1 MANNNSNNINNNNN
15 NEREYSL
22 NSMGVV
28 AEVIETKLDQLI
40 QSVKEIKETMHDNS
54 MDIANLKLELT
65 TFKNK
70 TDNQEEKIQEL
81 KKHYEVNK
89 NMIMGIAMTVITT
102 IIIAIIKLVA
112 TSL

>member
-1 MANNNSNNINNNNN
+1 MANNNNINNDNNR
-15 NEREYSL
+15 EREYTP
-22 NSMGVV
+22 NSMEVV

-54 MDIANLKLELT
+54 VDIANLKLELT

-81 KKHYEVNK
+81 RKHYEVNK
-89 NMIMGIAMTVITT
+89 NMIMGVAMTVVTA
-102 IIIAIIKLVA
+102 IILAVIKLVA

>member
-1 MANNNSNNINNNNN
+1 MTNSNNNNINNNNR
-15 NEREYSL
+15 EREYTP
-22 NSMGVV
+22 NSMDVV

-54 MDIANLKLELT
+54 VDIAN
-65 TFKNK
+65 
-70 TDNQEEKIQEL
+70 L

-89 NMIMGIAMTVITT
+89 NMITGIAMTVITT

>member
-1 MANNNSNNINNNNN
+1 MANSNNNNN
-15 NEREYSL
+15 NNNNNREREYTP
-22 NSMGVV
+22 NSMDVV

-40 QSVKEIKETMHDNS
+40 ASVKEIKNQMHDNS
-54 MDIANLKLELT
+54 VDIANLKLELA

-89 NMIMGIAMTVITT
+89 NMIMGVAMTVVTA
-102 IIIAIIKLVA
+102 IILAVIKLVA

>member
-1 MANNNSNNINNNNN
+1 MTNNNNINDNNR
-15 NEREYSL
+15 EREYSP
-22 NSMGVV
+22 NSMDIV

-54 MDIANLKLELT
+54 VDIANIKIELN

>member
-1 MANNNSNNINNNNN
+1 MRDKLINNILLQMGDCLDTYQLQKLRTVLTIN
-15 NEREYSL
+15 L
-22 NSMGVV
+22 NDYDL
-28 AEVIETKLDQLI
+28 TP
-40 QSVKEIKETMHDNS
+40 H
-54 MDIANLKLELT
+54 KLELT

-89 NMIMGIAMTVITT
+89 NMITGIAMTVITT